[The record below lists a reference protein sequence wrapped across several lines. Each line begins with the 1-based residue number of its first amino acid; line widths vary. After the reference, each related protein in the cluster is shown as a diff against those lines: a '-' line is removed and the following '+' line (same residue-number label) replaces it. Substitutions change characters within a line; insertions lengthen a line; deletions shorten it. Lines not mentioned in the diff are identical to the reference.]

1 LGSLKRVGTSAA
13 LLLALLVVGW
23 APSVALAEDVVHL
36 KAGGSVRGQ
45 IMELIPNQYVNLLL
59 ADGTSRRVPWE
70 EVQHVYDDGQAATPA
85 PTTQPPTTQPPPP
98 VIQEFSPQ
106 SSAAPVAPAAVV
118 PPQGPGRAEVLRAE
132 IATIQQ
138 QQRQLDGG
146 GTAIMLG
153 TGYVGLSLLLPGLT
167 MLALASSV
175 CEEGCT
181 GFFVVGVSLL
191 SVSLVAMV
199 IGAIGLGQHSD
210 ISAQRSENAR
220 QLFLREQELRSI
232 SYDLTLGPQRADA
245 VLRIHF

>member
-1 LGSLKRVGTSAA
+1 MPLCSLKRVGSSAA

-70 EVQHVYDDGQAATPA
+70 EVQHVYDDGQAATPNA
-85 PTTQPPTTQPPPP
+85 PTPQPPPM
-98 VIQEFSPQ
+98 IQEFTPQ
-106 SSAAPVAPAAVV
+106 ASAPPVAPAAVV

-153 TGYVGLSLLLPGLT
+153 TGYVGLSLVLPGL
-167 MLALASSV
+167 MILGAASAV
-175 CEEGCT
+175 CEEGCS
-181 GFFVVGVSLL
+181 GLYVVGASIL
-191 SVSLVAMV
+191 SVSVVAMV
-199 IGAIGLGQHSD
+199 IGVIGLGQHSD

-220 QLFLREQELRSI
+220 QLFVREQELRSL